1 MTAMA
6 PRPGDG
12 TDLDTAAA
20 TFAGRDV
27 EEAEMA
33 IAALAAEAIRGWRL
47 DEAMFWQRVKF
58 RARMLRAM
66 RGGVSQ
72 RRTEGGTRRC

>member
-12 TDLDTAAA
+12 MDLDTAAA

-33 IAALAAEAIRGWRL
+33 IAALAAEAIRGWRRN
-47 DEAMFWQRVKF
+47 AVGAWP
-58 RARMLRAM
+58 
-66 RGGVSQ
+66 VSLVPLA
-72 RRTEGGTRRC
+72 T